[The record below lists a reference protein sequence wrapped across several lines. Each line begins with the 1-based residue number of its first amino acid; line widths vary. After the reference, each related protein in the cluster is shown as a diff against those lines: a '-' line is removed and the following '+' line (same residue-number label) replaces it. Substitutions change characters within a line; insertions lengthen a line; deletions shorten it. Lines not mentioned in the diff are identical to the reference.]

1 MHNIFTILK
10 KELKAYFYSPIAYI
24 FLTLFLG
31 LSSWLYLNMLFEN
44 GQANMRMYFDFYPL
58 ILLFFMPA
66 LAMRLWSEEKN
77 TGTIE
82 LLMSFP
88 ARTYELVLGKFFA
101 GVVFLVMAFV
111 LSLTVAFSVS
121 SVGSLDWGPVI
132 SSYIG
137 ATLLGASFLSLGGF
151 LSALTRNQIIA
162 FLITVVITFML
173 FLAGT
178 PFFLKMLPASIV
190 PFVQFLGLGG
200 HFDTISKGVIDSRD
214 IIYFVSFIVFMLYLN
229 TAAIEN
235 QRWKH
240 KLGSSLI
247 AVILLIAF
255 AFINIISVK
264 VFVRTDLTEDKLYT
278 VSDSTKKILADL
290 DDIVNIKAFF
300 SDNFPEQITHIR
312 RQIKD
317 TLDEYRTYSRNKI
330 QIEYLDPLI
339 DEETE
344 KKASSLNIQPLP
356 ARVSMK
362 AEVKTVKLYF
372 GLAVFYADKH
382 EIIQID
388 PQNPATFEYD
398 LTSAIVKIFAE
409 KERKIGFLTG
419 HTEPD
424 MQKELGA
431 VCDALSQQMKVEP
444 VEIKPGTPIDKEL
457 SALVIASPANI
468 TDTDKF
474 AIDQYIMSGGKVI
487 FFINT
492 VQIIPEQM
500 PYGTPC
506 KHNLGDLLE
515 HYGVKINTNVIADY
529 EYQGQVQTRQG
540 NFIIP
545 QPYVYFVVAVN
556 KNMNHEHPVTN
567 KMNAVEFPW
576 VSSVELVQ
584 AKLAGKKAV
593 ELVKTSAN
601 SIASSVTNSVDLQPK
616 MEIPQDAK
624 FSQYTIA
631 AAVTG
636 EFDSFFANKPIPTP
650 PPPKEGEGPP
660 PPPSDPNSVIKKSPE
675 TAIVVVG
682 DSDFITD
689 SFTGRREF
697 NNLIFFQNLI
707 DWLTMGE
714 DLIKIRSRE
723 TAARPIEEVSDSKK
737 FFLKAASIAG
747 MPLLVII
754 FGITLALVRR
764 AKRYSMM

>member
-31 LSSWLYLNMLFEN
+31 LSSWLYLNTLFES
-44 GQANMRMYFDFYPL
+44 GQTDIRMYFFYYPW
-58 ILLFFMPA
+58 IFLFFIPA

-101 GVVFLVMAFV
+101 GVAFLVMAFV

-121 SVGSLDWGPVI
+121 SIGSLDWGPVI
-132 SSYIG
+132 SSYVG
-137 ATLLGASFLSLGGF
+137 ATLIGASFLSLGGF
-151 LSALTRNQIIA
+151 MSALTRNQIIA
-162 FLITVVITFML
+162 FLITVVTAFIL

-178 PFFLKMLPASIV
+178 PFLLKMLPASIV

-214 IIYFVSFIVFMLYLN
+214 VIYYVSFMVFMLYLN

-240 KLGSSLI
+240 KLGSSLV
-247 AVILLIAF
+247 AVILLIAL

-264 VFVRTDLTEDKLYT
+264 VFIRTDLTEDKLYT
-278 VSDSTKKILADL
+278 VSDSTKKILANL

-312 RQIKD
+312 RQIED
-317 TLDEYRTYSRNKI
+317 TLNEYRAYSGNKI
-330 QIEYLDPLI
+330 QIEYIDPLT

-344 KKASSLNIQPLP
+344 KKAMDLQIQPQTP
-356 ARVSMK
+356 QVRQK
-362 AEVKTVKLYF
+362 AEVKAVKLYF
-372 GLAVFYADKH
+372 GLAVFYTDKH
-382 EIIQID
+382 EVIPFI
-388 PQNPATFEYD
+388 NPSTFEYE
-398 LTSAIVKIFAE
+398 LTSAIVKVSAE
-409 KERKIGFLTG
+409 KERTVGFLTG

-424 MQKELGA
+424 MQKDLGA
-431 VCDALSQQMKVEP
+431 VCDALSRQMKVEP
-444 VEIKPGTPIDKEL
+444 VEIKSGTPIDKTL

-474 AIDQYIMSGGKVI
+474 AIDQYIMSGGKVL
-487 FFINT
+487 FFVNA
-492 VQIIPEQM
+492 VQVPEDM
-500 PYGTPC
+500 PYGTPR

-515 HYGVKINTNVIADY
+515 HYGVKINTDVIADY

-540 NFIIP
+540 NFVMS

-556 KNMNHEHPVTN
+556 KNMNHDHPVTN
-567 KMNAVEFPW
+567 KMNEVIFPW

-584 AKLAGKKAV
+584 GKLAGKKAV
-593 ELVKTSAN
+593 ELVKTS
-601 SIASSVTNSVDLQPK
+601 TNSSAASVSNGVDLQPK
-616 MEIPQDAK
+616 MEMPQGSN

-631 AAVTG
+631 VAVTG
-636 EFDSFFANKPIPTP
+636 EFDSFYANKPIPMP

-660 PPPSDPNSVIKKSPE
+660 PPPSDPNSIIKKSPE

-689 SFTGRREF
+689 NFGGRSKS
-697 NNLIFFQNLI
+697 NQIFFQNLI